1 LFDINLS
8 TPEEAGEDAK
18 PPTQTFEEPKVAMNM
33 SNLVSYEL
41 KKDQKV
47 ELVESK
53 KGIFSSTKKVV
64 IKMGNHDDL

>member
-1 LFDINLS
+1 
-8 TPEEAGEDAK
+8 
-18 PPTQTFEEPKVAMNM
+18 MN
-33 SNLVSYEL
+33 NLVSYEL

-64 IKMGNHDDL
+64 IKMGSHDDLQDWVIIFDRLLKK

>member
-1 LFDINLS
+1 
-8 TPEEAGEDAK
+8 
-18 PPTQTFEEPKVAMNM
+18 MNM

-64 IKMGNHDDL
+64 IKIDSHDDL

>member
-8 TPEEAGEDAK
+8 TSEEGEDAK

>member
-1 LFDINLS
+1 MFDIKLS
-8 TPEEAGEDAK
+8 TPEEGEDAK

-64 IKMGNHDDL
+64 IKIDSHDDL